1 MIGGGERGENMR
13 TYTDNLEELLDSLIE
28 KVNRTHRPVRL
39 SCPSGNAVLV
49 GEEEWRG
56 MQETLRLHSVPGLA
70 ESVKDA
76 ARASGSVE

>member
-1 MIGGGERGENMR
+1 MR

-28 KVNRTHRPVRL
+28 NVNRTHRPVRL

-56 MQETLRLHSVPGLA
+56 IREILFPHSEPGLA

-76 ARASGSVE
+76 ARAPDSVELSE

>member
-1 MIGGGERGENMR
+1 MR

-28 KVNRTHRPVRL
+28 EVNRTHRPVRL

-56 MQETLRLHSVPGLA
+56 MQEALRLHSEPGLA

-76 ARASGSVE
+76 ARAPGSVE